1 MSEARTHTVTISAP
15 LAPETPCVHCGL
27 PVGPRPVL
35 ATSEGDSLPSAFCCT
50 GCRVVSEALGA
61 AGLGET
67 YYRLRGV
74 ATSTRTVSPGGE
86 RPAKSDALQLAELDT
101 EAFLAQHTTE
111 AAEGLRRTQLFLD
124 GVHCAACVWLVERL
138 PFEMDGVAE
147 AVLDLPRARLS
158 LTFDAEAVQLSEVG
172 RWLARFG
179 YAARPMRT
187 EASGQRTEAERKL
200 LVRLGVAWA
209 LAGNVMLLAFAFYA
223 GLDAEADA
231 TMAAFARWVSLALA
245 IPAVAYGAAPFFQ
258 RAWASTRLAWRA
270 RDPRRLH
277 IDTPIALGIGVGT
290 LHSAWATVSGQGEVW
305 FDSITV
311 LIAALLT
318 ARWLQLRSRRLA
330 GDASERLLSLL
341 PSMVRRVS
349 DSGETVVARLDELA
363 RGETVEVPAGEVI
376 PVDGIVTR
384 GESQLNNAVLTG
396 ESRPV
401 PVAQGDA
408 IEAGATNLVTPLHV
422 RVEAT
427 GEATRVGRLLKWVR
441 DEEGRKARVVLL
453 ADRLSGYFALSVL
466 SLAALTAVVWTFLGT
481 PSVAAQHVVA
491 LLVITCPCAIGMAT
505 PLAMA
510 VAAGRAA
517 RGGIFLKSD
526 AATQRLTEADTLVL
540 DKTGTLTEG
549 RMTLVETVAAEGVAA
564 AAALDLAAVLE
575 ADVVH
580 PIATALVAARG
591 CPGQRAEGVEA
602 EAGQGVR
609 GIVDGHAVVVGR
621 PSWVWAQRGEASQ
634 ASADAA
640 LADAVERFAEA
651 GHTPVAIALDGQLA
665 AVCAIGDRLRDDA
678 LAVLRTLDAAG
689 LTIYLCS
696 GDHPAAVAA
705 VARTLGIPTE
715 RAHGGVAPEAKR
727 AAVEALQAEGQV
739 VVMVGDGV
747 NDAAALRAADVG
759 VAVGGGST
767 ASLVAADV
775 FLTRPGLA
783 PLAEAFAGTRH
794 TLGVVRRNLGI
805 SLVYNVGGA
814 AAAMLGLVT
823 PLVAAVAMPISSL
836 LVVASSILQR
846 SFPNE
851 PGNGRAGEPAHS
863 VSPTPRLAVS

>member
-1 MSEARTHTVTISAP
+1 MHLDAP

-27 PVGPRPVL
+27 PVGPRPML
-35 ATSEGDSLPSAFCCT
+35 GTAEGDSLPLAFCCT
-50 GCRVVSEALGA
+50 GCHVVYEALGA
-61 AGLGET
+61 AGFGET

-74 ATSTRTVSPGGE
+74 AASTRDG
-86 RPAKSDALQLAELDT
+86 RPAQSDALQLAELDT

-111 AAEGLRRTQLFLD
+111 ADGELRRTQLFLD

-138 PFEMDGVAE
+138 PFEIDGVAE
-147 AVLDLPRARLS
+147 AVLDLPRARLT
-158 LTFDAEAVQLSEVG
+158 LAFDPEVVPLSEVG

-187 EASGQRTEAERKL
+187 QAAGQRTEAERKL
-200 LVRLGVAWA
+200 LLRMGVAWA
-209 LAGNVMLLAFAFYA
+209 LAGNVMLLAFAFYS
-223 GLDAEADA
+223 GLDAEVDA

-245 IPAVAYGAAPFFQ
+245 VPAVGYGAAPFFQ
-258 RAWASTRLAWRA
+258 RAWASVRLAWRA

-290 LHSAWATVSGQGEVW
+290 LHSAWSTVTGHGEVW

-349 DSGETVVARLDELA
+349 ASGETVVARLDELV

-376 PVDGIVTR
+376 PVDGVVTR
-384 GESQLNNAVLTG
+384 GTSQLNNAVLTG

-401 PVAQGDA
+401 PIAAGDVV
-408 IEAGATNLVTPLHV
+408 EAGATNLLAPLHV

-453 ADRLSGYFALSVL
+453 ADRLSGYFALAVL

-481 PSVAAQHVVA
+481 PSVAAHHVVA

-517 RGGIFLKSD
+517 RRGIFLKSD
-526 AATQRLTEADTLVL
+526 AATQRLTEADTVVL

-549 RMTLVETVAAEGVAA
+549 RMTLVETVAADGVDAD
-564 AAALDLAAVLE
+564 AALALAAVLE
-575 ADVVH
+575 ADVIH

-591 CPGQRAEGVEA
+591 CPTQKAETFEA

-609 GIVDGHAVVVGR
+609 GVVDGCAVVVGK
-621 PSWVWAQRGEASQ
+621 PSWVWAQSRAPEATLT
-634 ASADAA
+634 A
-640 LADAVERFAEA
+640 AVERFAEA
-651 GHTPVAIALDGQLA
+651 GHTPVAIALDGQPA

-678 LAVLRTLDAAG
+678 AAVLRTLEAAG

-705 VARTLGIPTE
+705 VAQTLGIPAE
-715 RAHGGVAPEAKR
+715 RAHGGVAPEEKR
-727 AAVEALQAEGQV
+727 AAVEALQAEGRV

-747 NDAAALRAADVG
+747 NDAAALRSADVG

-783 PLAEAFAGTRH
+783 PLAEAFAGTDH

-814 AAAMLGLVT
+814 AVAMLGLVT
-823 PLVAAVAMPISSL
+823 PLVAAVAMPVSSL

-846 SFPNE
+846 SFVAGPLSLV
-851 PGNGRAGEPAHS
+851 PGHLTESSSQRPTNDQGRMTNS
-863 VSPTPRLAVS
+863 L

>member
-1 MSEARTHTVTISAP
+1 M
-15 LAPETPCVHCGL
+15 HCGL

-35 ATSEGDSLPSAFCCT
+35 GTAGGDSLPQAFCCT
-50 GCRVVSEALGA
+50 GCRVVHEALGA
-61 AGLGET
+61 AGFGET

-74 ATSTRTVSPGGE
+74 AASTRDA
-86 RPAKSDALQLAELDT
+86 RPTESDALQLAELDT
-101 EAFLAQHTTE
+101 DAFLAQHTTDVG
-111 AAEGLRRTQLFLD
+111 EGLRRTHLFLD

-138 PFEMDGVAE
+138 PFEISGVAE
-147 AVLDLPRARLS
+147 AVLDLPRARLT
-158 LTFDAEAVQLSEVG
+158 LTFDPGAVSLSEVG

-187 EASGQRTEAERKL
+187 QAAGRRTEAERAL
-200 LVRLGVAWA
+200 LLRMGVAWA
-209 LAGNVMLLAFAFYA
+209 LAGNVMLLAFAFYS

-245 IPAVAYGAAPFFQ
+245 VPAVGYGGAPFFQ
-258 RAWASTRLAWRA
+258 RAWASVRLAWRA

-290 LHSAWATVSGQGEVW
+290 LHSAWATVTGQGEVW

-311 LIAALLT
+311 LVAALLT

-349 DSGETVVARLDELA
+349 ASGETVVARLDELA

-376 PVDGIVTR
+376 PVDGIVTQ
-384 GESQLNNAVLTG
+384 GASQLNNAVLTG

-401 PVAQGDA
+401 AVAEGDA
-408 IEAGATNLVTPLHV
+408 VEAGATNLVSPLRV

-453 ADRLSGYFALSVL
+453 ADRLSGYFSLSVL
-466 SLAALTAVVWTFLGT
+466 SLAALTAVAWTFFGT
-481 PSVAAQHVVA
+481 FSLAAHHVVA

-517 RGGIFLKSD
+517 RRGIFLKSD
-526 AATQRLTEADTLVL
+526 AATQRLTEADTVVL

-549 RMTLVETVAAEGVAA
+549 RMALVETVAAEGVDLDAT
-564 AAALDLAAVLE
+564 LDLAAVLE

-580 PIATALVAARG
+580 PVATALVAARG
-591 CPGQRAEGVEA
+591 CPVLKAEAFEA

-609 GIVDGHAVVVGR
+609 GVVDGQAVIVGK
-621 PSWVWAQRGEASQ
+621 PMWVWAQTVSVSEG
-634 ASADAA
+634 
-640 LADAVERFAEA
+640 LTDAVERFARA
-651 GHTPVAIALDGQLA
+651 GHTPVAIALDGQPA

-678 LAVLRTLDAAG
+678 PAVLRALEAAG
-689 LTIYLCS
+689 LTIHLCS

-705 VARTLGIPTE
+705 VANTLGIPTE
-715 RAHGGVAPEAKR
+715 RAHGGVAPEEKR
-727 AAVEALQAEGQV
+727 ATVEALQAQGRV

-775 FLTRPGLA
+775 FLTRLGLA
-783 PLAEAFAGTRH
+783 PLAEAFAGTDH

-846 SFPNE
+846 SFRADGAVPSSLISGHSTGSSGHRVATD
-851 PGNGRAGEPAHS
+851 PGPTTT
-863 VSPTPRLAVS
+863 SP